1 MVMASKSVASA
12 LTLLTSEAFTFIPSD
27 SPDNDKL
34 EALVSD
40 IYFTGNDEIT
50 DYEES
55 DSDDG
60 IFFPN
65 VCSITI
71 FPKVKKQYLLLHTPK

>member
-12 LTLLTSEAFTFIPSD
+12 LTLLTSETFTFIPSD
-27 SPDNDKL
+27 SPDDDKL
-34 EALVSD
+34 EALVNE
-40 IYFTGNDEIT
+40 YFTGNDEIT

>member
-12 LTLLTSEAFTFIPSD
+12 LTLLTSETFTFIPSD

-34 EALVSD
+34 EALVSE
-40 IYFTGNDEIT
+40 YFTGNDEIT

-71 FPKVKKQYLLLHTPK
+71 LPKVKKQYLLLHIPK